1 VNIHE
6 SQVDLVS
13 VTMPAIITVDAM
25 PNRSFSGKVNK
36 KALLP
41 SSQNQWLT
49 PDVKVYETMVSF
61 DQSDPNLRPGMNAT
75 VEIIAEKLLDVLYIP
90 SQSVRADAQGRHFCF
105 RANGKQVPIKL
116 GKRNQSFVVVLEG
129 IALGEEILMAPPQL
143 QESNEEETDSE
154 LEKMLEAQQQEKMK
168 ESTETPQ
175 NGKDESKAESSK
187 DEQNG
192 NGKTDDSGKK
202 AETGTETAKTE

>member
-1 VNIHE
+1 
-6 SQVDLVS
+6 
-13 VTMPAIITVDAM
+13 MPAIITVDAM

-41 SSQNQWLT
+41 SSQNKWLT
-49 PDVKVYETMVSF
+49 PDVKVYETMVAF

-90 SQSVRADAQGRHFCF
+90 SQSVRTDAQGRHFCF
-105 RANGKQVPIKL
+105 YVDGRQVPIKL

-129 IALGEEILMAPPQL
+129 LALGEEILMAPPHL
-143 QESNEEETDSE
+143 QESSEEKDDNE
-154 LEKMLEAQQQEKMK
+154 LEKILEAQQQEKMK
-168 ESTETPQ
+168 EYAETPR
-175 NGKDESKAESSK
+175 NGKEENKAESSK

-202 AETGTETAKTE
+202 TEVGTETAKTE